1 MPPSPPDHLL
11 LPLEPFGDLFAARC
25 NEGLARLKSS
35 TVAFVGLARNCAV
48 RLAENLGRLEALAN
62 AAADWCLH
70 IETNDNT
77 DATVQVLTDFCRGN
91 TRATFTAQSL
101 GRQQYGAEFA
111 GPRTIA
117 LAEYR
122 AACQQWVRECA
133 ADADYVVAIDWDQWG
148 GWSTA
153 GVLNG
158 LGWLVE
164 MQGAYGMASV
174 SLLESQVLVQEQY
187 KQPRL
192 GTQWLHYDAWA
203 LRGVGQPQVYWDDYT
218 KGLGGWKHHFLPPV
232 GSPPV
237 VVASAFGGLCI
248 YRTAAYLKGSYD
260 GTKDCE
266 HVPFHESIARATGQ
280 RLYLCPAMRCVMQW
294 LPEDAGHAR
303 QHGND

>member
-1 MPPSPPDHLL
+1 MPLSLPEHLVY
-11 LPLEPFGDLFAARC
+11 PLAEFGDAFRIRAD
-25 NEGLARLKSS
+25 EGLARLKHSK
-35 TVAFVGLARNCAV
+35 VAFVGLARNCAV
-48 RLAENLGRLEALAN
+48 RLAENLGRLMPLADMT
-62 AAADWCLH
+62 AEWCLH

-77 DATVQVLTDFCRGN
+77 DATVQVLTDFCGQFPQ
-91 TRATFTAQSL
+91 ATFTAQTL
-101 GRQQYGAEFA
+101 ERRQYATEFA

-148 GWSTA
+148 GWSLA

-158 LGWLVE
+158 IGWLVE

-174 SLLESQVLVQEQY
+174 SLLESQVVMKTPGEEP
-187 KQPRL
+187 KVVP
-192 GTQWLHYDAWA
+192 QWLHYDAWA
-203 LRGVGQPQVYWDDYT
+203 LRGVGQPQCYWDDYT
-218 KGLGGWKHHFLPPV
+218 KGLGGWKHHFMPPV
-232 GSPPV
+232 GSPPA

-248 YRTAAYLKGSYD
+248 YRTGLYLKGSYD

-280 RLYLCPAMRCVMQW
+280 RLYLNPSQRCVMTW
-294 LPEDAGHAR
+294 LPEDADAR